1 MPLLLL
7 LSIYW
12 LSESR
17 VTFSHFHSIS
27 ILKRQKKKYS
37 DFNNWWG
44 QKSHSYFT
52 TIFRG
57 SLLKKL
63 WFWWIHTD
71 DSHILCPDRVHGESS
86 VATGELHLLKE
97 LQALTAVQPLSGRHI
112 CVSASTTVSLCS
124 VTGAVDSKVSTLTS
138 SVGKQRM
145 WQRERGLGTQGH
157 YAPPEISGTH
167 CPQLSL

>member
-1 MPLLLL
+1 MPAFTIEHLLTQWKSCNIFP
-7 LSIYW
+7 LSQHIY
-12 LSESR
+12 
-17 VTFSHFHSIS
+17 F
-27 ILKRQKKKYS
+27 KKAKKKYS

-71 DSHILCPDRVHGESS
+71 DSHILCPDRVHGETS

-97 LQALTAVQPLSGRHI
+97 LQALTAVQPLSGRHT

-145 WQRERGLGTQGH
+145 WQREREGLGPRDTVHLQK
-157 YAPPEISGTH
+157 YQALTVPS
-167 CPQLSL
+167 